1 MMIIPGA
8 PCLSSPPTPRN
19 GRVFCSGVSL
29 IISDICCLN
38 ILGVSLM
45 ISHFCCP
52 NILGKLFPVNWQCA
66 AIPTFL
72 AVHLKADLFTGYLQV
87 VKTSAAS
94 VVFRGTRSPTRPRSR
109 SCSATTGCGTPSRI
123 ASLSANHLVRTE
135 VAVSRTTSACAER

>member
-1 MMIIPGA
+1 MIIPGA

-29 IISDICCLN
+29 IISKNFCQN
-38 ILGVSLM
+38 ILSLM

-52 NILGKLFPVNWQCA
+52 NILGNSFSVNWQCA

-94 VVFRGTRSPTRPRSR
+94 VAFRAMRSPTRPRSR
-109 SCSATTGCGTPSRI
+109 SCSATTGCGTPSRT
-123 ASLSANHLVRTE
+123 ATPSANQLVRM
-135 VAVSRTTSACAER
+135 VAAASRTTSACAER